1 MKSLAIVFVFFGIVL
16 AAPITLNGTYVTEI
30 ERDLSLTVSTRASS
44 GSDRASSRW
53 GNVKFNT
60 QALLTQSIDN
70 DEWIVY
76 PDVDRDEDV
85 VYAKRLRAAGV
96 PCGLEVVPGAFHG
109 FDVALPGRAVS
120 RAFWRSQAAALHGA
134 LQPGP
139 APLRWS

>member
-60 QALLTQSIDN
+60 RAMLTQSIDN

-85 VYAKRLRAAGV
+85 VYAYHAINDK
-96 PCGLEVVPGAFHG
+96 
-109 FDVALPGRAVS
+109 
-120 RAFWRSQAAALHGA
+120 
-134 LQPGP
+134 
-139 APLRWS
+139 